1 MLGWTLN
8 MLASARKTWL
18 RWTLQMLASTCKK
31 VSWYVIA
38 LRLALAGCAAQS
50 PTSRIRT
57 LRWIRSALIEQSPH
71 ACWTLHMLASAN
83 KTAKSVSWYSIALRL
98 THAGCAAHWATATRH
113 SLHFED
119 CSQDSTACS
128 CWQGLLSIW
137 VSFLRPMQICPE
149 PGSNLITTTVTMLN
163 KILFGL
169 LKFYFTSNTG
179 RKTTSYTFLQ
189 LSIWYHF
196 VAVTCQATFLV
207 PKTVVISHPTGPL
220 QYFTS
225 HYFAL
230 QKKLY
235 SRAF

>member
-50 PTSRIRT
+50 PTS
-57 LRWIRSALIEQSPH
+57 H
-71 ACWTLHMLASAN
+71 AAS
-83 KTAKSVSWYSIALRL
+83 T
-98 THAGCAAHWATATRH
+98 
-113 SLHFED
+113 D
-119 CSQDSTACS
+119 CSCGQGCSLFESAFYVLGPLHNFVLNLGPIQLPPPWLYSTRSCS
-128 CWQGLLSIW
+128 VFWSSTLLEI
-137 VSFLRPMQICPE
+137 PDAKQ
-149 PGSNLITTTVTMLN
+149 
-163 KILFGL
+163 
-169 LKFYFTSNTG
+169 
-179 RKTTSYTFLQ
+179 SYTFFQ
-189 LSIWYHF
+189 LSTWYHF
-196 VAVTCQATFLV
+196 VPVTCQATFLV
-207 PKTVVISHPTGPL
+207 PKTVVISHPTGSL

-225 HYFAL
+225 HYSAL